1 MTEHSVTHNTF
12 VIERTYPAAPE
23 RVFAAFVSVDAK
35 AQWFGAPR
43 ETLVAD
49 PEFDFRVGGH
59 ERFISKHEAATYTY
73 DAVYYDIVPGQRIV
87 YAYEMYQD
95 DMRLSVSVA
104 TVDLAADAAG
114 THLTYTEQGVYLD
127 GLDKPEYREGGTAAN
142 LDKLG
147 ATLPEAG

>member
-1 MTEHSVTHNTF
+1 MTEHSVTHSTF
-12 VIERTYPAAPE
+12 VIERTYPAAPD
-23 RVFAAFVSVDAK
+23 RVFAAFASADAK

-43 ETLVAD
+43 EALVAD

-59 ERFISKHEAATYTY
+59 ERFISKHEQATYSY
-73 DAVYYDIVPGQRIV
+73 DAVYYDIVPAQRIV

-104 TVDLAADAAG
+104 TVDLTADAAG
-114 THLTYTEQGVYLD
+114 THLTYTEQGAYLD
-127 GLDKPEYREGGTAAN
+127 GLDKPEYREGGTAAM
-142 LDKLG
+142 LDQLG